1 LASTFVIRVRQ
12 AESAFWAAPGIDGS
26 VVVPGRCGVD
36 RCGVVA
42 VAAVAAVA
50 AVVAAVAAGLEVE
63 VEVPG

>member
-12 AESAFWAAPGIDGS
+12 AESAFGAAPGIDGS
-26 VVVPGRCGVD
+26 VVVPVRCSVD

-42 VAAVAAVA
+42 VVAAVA
-50 AVVAAVAAGLEVE
+50 VAVAAAGLEVE

>member
-1 LASTFVIRVRQ
+1 VIRVRQ

-42 VAAVAAVA
+42 AAEVALVAVA
-50 AVVAAVAAGLEVE
+50 AAGLEVE
-63 VEVPG
+63 VEFEVPG